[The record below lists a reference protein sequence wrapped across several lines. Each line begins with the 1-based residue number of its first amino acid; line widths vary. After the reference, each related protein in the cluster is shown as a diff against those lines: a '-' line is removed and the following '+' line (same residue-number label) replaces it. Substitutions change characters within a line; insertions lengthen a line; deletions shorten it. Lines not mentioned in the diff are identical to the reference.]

1 MWGRQAAA
9 VQCCAV
15 LCLEACVC
23 EEAGS
28 PAKAFGCPSA
38 LSGLCPLAL
47 RHLLRL
53 EQCHYFSASWDAWV

>member
-1 MWGRQAAA
+1 MQGRSAAA
-9 VQCCAV
+9 VP
-15 LCLEACVC
+15 CLEARVC

-28 PAKAFGCPSA
+28 LAEAFGCPSA

-47 RHLLRL
+47 HHLSRL